1 MITNE
6 QLEFDR
12 LLQEHPSE
20 EAWESYALGQVDE
33 TQLERMDMH
42 LFVCDSCQATLED
55 ADRFVKALRASS
67 LAQVAPASESIFDK
81 LQRTIATLRWTQY
94 PLVAGA
100 CAVLALALWFGL
112 PTQQGPTLAVVFP
125 PSVRALEA
133 SIQTRAGHPLTL
145 TIPAPVA
152 GPFTAE
158 VVTDGGSTV
167 WKGQADIHDG
177 FAVAQVAKA
186 LRKGSYW
193 VRLYSGA
200 RLISEH
206 GLEAQ

>member
-1 MITNE
+1 M
-6 QLEFDR
+6 
-12 LLQEHPSE
+12 
-20 EAWESYALGQVDE
+20 
-33 TQLERMDMH
+33 
-42 LFVCDSCQATLED
+42 
-55 ADRFVKALRASS
+55 
-67 LAQVAPASESIFDK
+67 
-81 LQRTIATLRWTQY
+81 
-94 PLVAGA
+94 AGA
-100 CAVLALALWFGL
+100 CAVLTIALWFGL

-152 GPFTAE
+152 GPFTVE

-167 WKGQADIHDG
+167 WKGSADIRDG

-186 LRKGSYW
+186 LKKGSYW